1 MIYHVRA
8 KFREETAA
16 ALLTKLADGS
26 IAIQHPDGSELVASM
41 ERAIV
46 NSDGQVEWSEKCFC
60 PSPLLHE
67 RATVLDLH
75 FDDIET
81 EPIDAHTNYVGRPF
95 KEYLQAIA

>member
-16 ALLTKLADGS
+16 ALLAKLADGS
-26 IAIQHPDGSELVASM
+26 IANQHPDGSELVASM
-41 ERAIV
+41 ERAVI
-46 NSDGQVEWSEKCFC
+46 NSGGQTEWSEKCFC

-81 EPIDAHTNYVGRPF
+81 EPIDAQSNFEGRPF
-95 KEYLQAIA
+95 TEYLQELA